1 MTAEEHPSLARRS
14 TLIAGGA
21 AAISSVSARIE
32 ARENNKGA
40 DVMTDMTDTIT
51 AILTDYVDR
60 WNEYDADGMVSYWDQ
75 EDDNLIYV
83 AEELDALR
91 GWKALEGYFRGSDP
105 ETTAHLITFRDVT
118 ARLIAPDVI
127 QAFWHMNWNV
137 FFTTERLY
145 QKPIGGEVR
154 ATALLR
160 KKGDDWKFFHWIES
174 PLASLIQLKRAHE
187 ANVDPRLFDII
198 KDKGWSVP

>member
-1 MTAEEHPSLARRS
+1 
-14 TLIAGGA
+14 
-21 AAISSVSARIE
+21 
-32 ARENNKGA
+32 
-40 DVMTDMTDTIT
+40 MTDMTDTVT

-105 ETTAHLITFRDVT
+105 GTTAHLITFRDVT

-160 KKGDDWKFFHWIES
+160 NKGGDWKFFHWIES

-198 KDKGWSVP
+198 KNKGWSVP